1 MKLLIATP
9 AYGSQF
15 TLGYVASLIDSIF
28 LLNKSKDIEF
38 QTFFL
43 GGESLI
49 SRGRNK
55 CADAFLRG
63 GFDKL
68 LFIDS
73 DLTWTPE
80 DLRLLLES
88 DKPLIGGTYPLKA
101 FPITINFNPLD
112 SADETFRTDRSYD
125 NFRRFAA
132 KYANE
137 KGEAEVKH
145 IPTGFMLIDRAVFE
159 HVADFVPLYRCFQP
173 DKGITEHLKD
183 YFPSGARDGGY
194 ESEDW
199 AFCRLARSAGI
210 PVYLQ
215 TKVICGHTGSHT
227 YEPGQWYSGGQRPL
241 LDGPLPP
248 KLEDGGPQ

>member
-1 MKLLIATP
+1 MKLLICTP
-9 AYGSQF
+9 CYGSQL
-15 TLGYVASLIDSIF
+15 TLGYVSSLIDSIF
-28 LLNKSKDIEF
+28 LLNQSKDIEF

-63 GFDKL
+63 GFDRL
-68 LFIDS
+68 LFIDA

-80 DLRLLLES
+80 DLRLILKS
-88 DKPLIGGTYPLKA
+88 DKPLIGGTYPLKT

-112 SADETFRTDRSYD
+112 GVEPEFKRDRSFD
-125 NFRRFAA
+125 NFRLFSA
-132 KYANE
+132 KYADE
-137 KGEAEVKH
+137 KGEAQVKH
-145 IPTGFMLIDRAVFE
+145 IPTGFMSIRREVFE
-159 HVADFVPLYRCFQP
+159 ALADYVPLYRSFAP
-173 DKGITEHLKD
+173 DKGTIDLIKD
-183 YFPSGARDGGY
+183 YFPSGARDGNY

-199 AFCRLARSAGI
+199 AFCRLAQSAGI